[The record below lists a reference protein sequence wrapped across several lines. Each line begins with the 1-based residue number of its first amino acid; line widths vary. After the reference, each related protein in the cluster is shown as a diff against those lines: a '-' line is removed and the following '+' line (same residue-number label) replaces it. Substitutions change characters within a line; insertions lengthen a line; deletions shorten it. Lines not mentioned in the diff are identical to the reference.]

1 MASVNER
8 IKNRRISLGLS
19 VDQVAE
25 KLGKN
30 RATVYRYENEDIS
43 KLPADILEPL
53 ASVLLTTPAYLMGWT
68 DEPLAR
74 GIHAPAPVIT
84 DDTVLLPVIGELAA
98 GFDNLA
104 FEDWQGES
112 VEIPRNYLKGH
123 KKEDFIVLSVKG
135 DSMFPTYQQGDKV
148 LILRQPDIPFSGAVG
163 AVRYSDD
170 LATLK
175 IVEKRTDDKGDE
187 YIRLRPI
194 NPQYPPQDI
203 RGEDLDHYGV
213 IGVPKLLI
221 REIEE

>member
-1 MASVNER
+1 MTRINQLRIEKKLTMRDTAKGIGIPYTTYVGYEKGDREPNSEMLIKIASFFSV
-8 IKNRRISLGLS
+8 S
-19 VDQVAE
+19 VDY
-25 KLGKN
+25 LIG
-30 RATVYRYENEDIS
+30 RSDDR
-43 KLPADILEPL
+43 EPYG
-53 ASVLLTTPAYLMGWT
+53 SRWQSPT
-68 DEPLAR
+68 
-74 GIHAPAPVIT
+74 IT
-84 DDTVLLPVIGELAA
+84 DDTVFLPVVGELAA
-98 GFDNLA
+98 GFNNLA

-123 KKEDFIVLSVKG
+123 SKEDFIVLSVKG
-135 DSMFPTYQQGDKV
+135 DSMFPTYQNGDKV
-148 LILRQPDIPFSGAVG
+148 VILRQADIPFSGAIG

-175 IVEKRTDDKGDE
+175 IVEKRTDEKGAD

-203 RGEDLDHYGV
+203 KGEDLDHYGV